1 MDRPLRK
8 NRQRPRN
15 KMEGMIYGVHPV
27 LEALESGQEVDRI
40 FVTRGRQ
47 ESVNPILE
55 AAKERGIH
63 VKFVPVEKLQ
73 RLTKKNHQGV
83 IAFLSAVSFAEL
95 DHVVGD
101 CYERGETPLI
111 VVLDRV
117 TDVRNVG
124 AIARSAE
131 CCGAHALVIPEQQ
144 SAPMNADAVKS
155 SAGALLRLPICR
167 VKNLSHALADLE
179 NSGLSIVGCTEKG
192 DSLLAEADFT
202 LPLALVLGSEEDG
215 ISPAVWKGCRTH
227 AKIPTIGELGSLN
240 VSVAAG
246 MALYEVLRQRG

>member
-1 MDRPLRK
+1 
-8 NRQRPRN
+8 
-15 KMEGMIYGVHPV
+15 MEGMIYGVHPV

-40 FVTRGRQ
+40 FVMRGRQ
-47 ESVNPILE
+47 DSVNPVLE
-55 AAKERGIH
+55 AAKARGIH

-192 DSLLAEADFT
+192 DSSSPKRILRFQSPWSWGPKRTAFPRRLERLPNACQNPHRRRIGLLKRFR
-202 LPLALVLGSEEDG
+202 
-215 ISPAVWKGCRTH
+215 GCRH
-227 AKIPTIGELGSLN
+227 GPVRG
-240 VSVAAG
+240 AAAEG
-246 MALYEVLRQRG
+246 VKG